1 MRTPGKFFVISF
13 GNTLS
18 EMRFAKCTPMRVGR
32 RIVPATTPSQVTW
45 FVSPCRG
52 ATGGFLIRARGGLP
66 GGEY

>member
-1 MRTPGKFFVISF
+1 
-13 GNTLS
+13 
-18 EMRFAKCTPMRVGR
+18 
-32 RIVPATTPSQVTW
+32 VPATTPSQVTW